1 MARKPKARPAF
12 PDGAPKLPPGDRDSS
27 GKSTVSDVQ
36 DPDISGD
43 APKRESSRVADETT
57 VDEAGQ
63 IRKKDP
69 PVDLLH

>member
-1 MARKPKARPAF
+1 MDRKPKPRPAP
-12 PDGAPKLPPGDRDSS
+12 PDGEPQLPPEDRDTS

-36 DPDISGD
+36 DPAISGD
-43 APKRESSRVADETT
+43 AKPESGRSADETT